1 MCISDFE
8 NKFNCLVF
16 FFHHC
21 IYCWEQMNTVA
32 GLDPHFVATAG
43 RSILYWS
50 YQYKITS
57 PLWWCSNS
65 RSENSSSSRDPCVC
79 MCVTTSLSTCH
90 RRERWD
96 GKWRVGTRDPT
107 NNTNWCAIS
116 PIGCCTNQWKNLR
129 ESLSLSLKKP
139 ISSSFLFSYSFASL
153 PSFFFKLFFILDY
166 MI

>member
-1 MCISDFE
+1 MGDVHQWFWKQIQLLS
-8 NKFNCLVF
+8 F
-16 FFHHC
+16 FFSSLYILLGTNEYGC
-21 IYCWEQMNTVA
+21 RIGSAFCCYRREIY
-32 GLDPHFVATAG
+32 F
-43 RSILYWS
+43 ILEL
-50 YQYKITS
+50 
-57 PLWWCSNS
+57 PRWWCSNS

-116 PIGCCTNQWKNLR
+116 PIGCCKNQWKNLR

-139 ISSSFLFSYSFASL
+139 ISSSFLFFYSFASL
-153 PSFFFKLFFILDY
+153 PSFFFKLFFILEY